1 MMDNSRYQAE
11 IRVLQNKLPSNLYK
25 FMDMAT
31 SAPYVIMAA
40 RTNRGN
46 VYTLRIELKDFP
58 TSIPKVFVQ
67 KMLYTKTGMAMN
79 SCSASMHTLT
89 SENGWTR
96 ICHYGN
102 NAWTPGVSIYKVYVK
117 CRLWLEVYEQH
128 LKTGKPFDY
137 YLAHQS

>member
-11 IRVLQNKLPSNLYK
+11 IRVLQSKLPSNLYK
-25 FMDMAT
+25 FMDMGT
-31 SAPYVIMAA
+31 STPYVIMAA

-46 VYTLRIELKDFP
+46 IYTLRIELRDFP

-67 KMLYTKTGMAMN
+67 KMLYTKAGEPMN
-79 SCSASMHTLT
+79 NCSASMHTLT

-128 LKTGKPFDY
+128 LKTGKPLDY
-137 YLAHQS
+137 YLAHQA

>member
-1 MMDNSRYQAE
+1 MDNSRYQAE
-11 IRVLQNKLPSNLYK
+11 IRVLQSKLPSNLYK
-25 FMDMAT
+25 FMDMGT
-31 SAPYVIMAA
+31 STPYVIMAA

-46 VYTLRIELKDFP
+46 IYTLRIELRDFP

-67 KMLYTKTGMAMN
+67 KMLYTKAGEPMN
-79 SCSASMHTLT
+79 NCSASMHTLT

-128 LKTGKPFDY
+128 LKTGKPLDY
-137 YLAHQS
+137 YLAHQA